1 VGREHR
7 GPVPVRRWRHVDIP
21 VRHARDS
28 ATTIKVHP
36 ETDLKSNRR
45 SLTTRNT
52 GGNMIV
58 RLYTGED
65 GQAHFEDLNV
75 PAGDTETVDLQTG
88 ADMTYRRFP
97 DGSFSDWH
105 NAPRVQYVITLSGQ
119 MEIGIGDG
127 TKRMFNPGDI
137 LQVEDLTGQ
146 GHTTRSVGERIS
158 ASVALSV

>member
-1 VGREHR
+1 
-7 GPVPVRRWRHVDIP
+7 
-21 VRHARDS
+21 
-28 ATTIKVHP
+28 
-36 ETDLKSNRR
+36 
-45 SLTTRNT
+45 
-52 GGNMIV
+52 MIV

-127 TKRMFNPGDI
+127 TKRTFNPGDI
-137 LQVEDLTGQ
+137 LQVEDVDGQ
-146 GHTTRSVGERIS
+146 GHTTRSIGERIS